1 MARKQFAAL
10 PFRRV
15 RDELKI
21 LLITTRRK
29 RRWSVPKGQPMSRK
43 RPHHTAEIEA
53 FEEAG
58 LIGTIA
64 SRPIGHFEHRRKKGK
79 KKLTCKVQVFP
90 LQVRRQNARWPERHE
105 RKTAWLSLEQ
115 AAALVHKPDLG
126 KLIRRFAESGATDI
140 SLRPASITLQAG
152 SDHC

>member
-1 MARKQFAAL
+1 
-10 PFRRV
+10 
-15 RDELKI
+15 
-21 LLITTRRK
+21 
-29 RRWSVPKGQPMSRK
+29 MSRK

-90 LQVRRQNARWPERHE
+90 LQVRRQKARWPERHE
-105 RKTAWLSLEQ
+105 RKTAWLSLER
-115 AAALVHKPDLG
+115 AAALVHKPGLG

-140 SLRPASITLQAG
+140 SLPPASITLQAG